1 MQARKRC
8 KWKGC
13 KEPRAKG
20 QGKWYCEEHSEEARI
35 AREESRSRRQ
45 EMRHRRQPVVIEPEQ
60 DQAHVMAVRMLA
72 GKA

>member
-35 AREESRSRRQ
+35 AREESRSRGISKR
-45 EMRHRRQPVVIEPEQ
+45 
-60 DQAHVMAVRMLA
+60 
-72 GKA
+72 